1 MLHLFFFPVWVNS
14 KKIKVNKTKFAEAI
28 IAEGIGL
35 NPHYNYVV
43 CEWPWAKKYMADNFK
58 TINALNTRNNSFNL
72 YINENYGD
80 DEVNDIIESIVKAE
94 KFFMK

>member
-1 MLHLFFFPVWVNS
+1 
-14 KKIKVNKTKFAEAI
+14 
-28 IAEGIGL
+28 
-35 NPHYNYVV
+35 
-43 CEWPWAKKYMADNFK
+43 MADNFK

-94 KFFMK
+94 KFL